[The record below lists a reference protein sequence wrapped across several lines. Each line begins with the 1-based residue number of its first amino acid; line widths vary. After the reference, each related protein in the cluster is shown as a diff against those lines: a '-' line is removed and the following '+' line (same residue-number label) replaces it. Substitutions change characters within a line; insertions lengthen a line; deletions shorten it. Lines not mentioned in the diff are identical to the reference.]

1 MLSAAKHLCICLHW
15 TPTHQITTILTMA
28 FVWLVE
34 CKTCTL
40 RFAVK
45 PRDIVPGKSTD
56 AITSGQNAGSFECP
70 HCHEFHQYSTDDF
83 IPGEGR
89 IRSR

>member
-1 MLSAAKHLCICLHW
+1 MSR
-15 TPTHQITTILTMA
+15 ITSPRSGTILVSFDREKPLA

-34 CKTCTL
+34 CKTCLL

-45 PRDIVPGKSTD
+45 ARELVPGKST
-56 AITSGQNAGSFECP
+56 TSIPPATDAGSFECP
-70 HCHEFHQYSTDDF
+70 HCHEVHDYSTDDF

-89 IRSR
+89 LFSL

>member
-1 MLSAAKHLCICLHW
+1 
-15 TPTHQITTILTMA
+15 MA

-40 RFAVK
+40 RFPVK
-45 PRDIVPGKSTD
+45 PREVVPGKATD
-56 AITSGQNAGSFECP
+56 AITRGEDAGEFECV
-70 HCHEFHQYSTDDF
+70 HCHDVHRYSTDDF

-89 IRSR
+89 IVSR

>member
-1 MLSAAKHLCICLHW
+1 M
-15 TPTHQITTILTMA
+15 P

-40 RFAVK
+40 KFGVK
-45 PRDIVPGKSTD
+45 PRTVVPGKAPGKATE
-56 AITSGQNAGSFECP
+56 TLVPGKPVGSFECP
-70 HCHEFHQYSTDDF
+70 HCHDSHPYTTDDF

-89 IRSR
+89 IHNN

>member
-1 MLSAAKHLCICLHW
+1 
-15 TPTHQITTILTMA
+15 MA

-45 PRDIVPGKSTD
+45 PRELVPGKSTD
-56 AITSGQNAGSFECP
+56 AIVPGQHAGSFECP
-70 HCHEFHQYSTDDF
+70 HCHDVHDYATDEY
-83 IPGEGR
+83 IPGEGKLH
-89 IRSR
+89 SR